1 LGIDWFFIHIAL
13 FRSYTMATMTTPV
26 PTAKRIPGGSFLI
39 NDATPADCFFPED
52 FTEEHRQIAQ
62 TTADFATNE
71 IIPVSDAIEAKDF
84 SVTRRLFKEASDLG
98 LTSVDIPEEYGG
110 LEMDK
115 VTSAIIA
122 DNIAKQGS
130 FSVAFSAHVGI
141 GTLPI
146 VWYGTPE
153 QKKKYL
159 PKLASGEFIGAYALS
174 ESTSGS
180 DAVNART
187 RAVLSADGTA
197 YTLNG
202 EKMWITNAGFADIF
216 TVFAKCAITSGDKA
230 GEEKLTAFLIEKG
243 TPGFTIGKEEHK
255 LGIRGSSTCPLIL
268 TDCVIPK
275 ENLLGEVGKG
285 HHIAFNILNVG
296 RYKLGNAAV
305 GGSRMTL
312 GRGIGY
318 AKERKAFGKPISE
331 FGLIQEKI
339 ADCAVGVF
347 VGEALTYRTV
357 GMIDAALAG
366 VDKHDTAAIQKAIE
380 EYAVECSIVKVWD
393 SEMLDRVVDEVLQI
407 FAGYGYVEEYP
418 AERAY
423 RDARINR
430 IFEGTNEI
438 NRLIITGWLIKSA
451 MSGKLALM
459 PAIKKLMDEVMSGP
473 SEKVEREGPLADE
486 QNLLASAKK
495 LTLFAAGAATQKY
508 MAKIAEEQEVMGAIA
523 DMIIEVY
530 AMESAILRAEKM
542 SHGVSGQGSDA
553 PSVPVA
559 MARIYADKAMATI
572 ELSARKVIAAVAEGD
587 MLRTQLTI
595 LRRLSKHD
603 TADTISLRRQ
613 VAQHVIKAGKYA
625 L

>member
-1 LGIDWFFIHIAL
+1 M
-13 FRSYTMATMTTPV
+13 STMTV
-26 PTAKRIPGGSFLI
+26 PIDKKIIPGGSFLI
-39 NDATPADCFFPED
+39 SNAVPADCVFPED
-52 FTEEHRQIAQ
+52 FTEEQRQIAQ
-62 TTADFATNE
+62 TTAEFAMNE
-71 IIPVSDAIEAKDF
+71 IVPVSDEIEAKDF
-84 SVTRRLFKEASDLG
+84 SVTRKLIKQASELG

-115 VTSAIIA
+115 LTSAIIA

-146 VWYGTPE
+146 AWYGTAE

-180 DAVNART
+180 DALNART
-187 RAVLSADGTA
+187 RAVLSADGKT

-216 TVFAKCAITSGDKA
+216 TVFAKCEVKEGKDA
-230 GEEKLTAFLIEKG
+230 GKERLTAFLIERG
-243 TPGFTIGKEEHK
+243 TPGFTVGKEEHK

-268 TDCVIPK
+268 ADCKIPA

-305 GGSRMTL
+305 GAARMSL
-312 GRGIGY
+312 GRGIAY
-318 AKERKAFGKPISE
+318 AKERKSFGKSIVE
-331 FGLIQEKI
+331 FGLIQEKL
-339 ADCAVGVF
+339 ADAAVGVF
-347 VGEALTYRTV
+347 VGEALSYRTV
-357 GMIDAALAG
+357 GMIDAALAD
-366 VDKHDTAAIQKAIE
+366 VDKHDTAAIQRAIE
-380 EYAVECSIVKVWD
+380 EYAVECSICKVWD

-407 FAGYGYVEEYP
+407 YAGYGYVEEYP

-423 RDARINR
+423 RDSRINR

-438 NRLIITGWLIKSA
+438 NRLIITGRLIKAA
-451 MSGKLALM
+451 MEGKLALM
-459 PAIKKLMDEVMSGP
+459 PAIKQLMDEVMSGP
-473 SEKVEREGPLADE
+473 GEKPETEGPLADE
-486 QNLLASAKK
+486 LALLANAKK

-508 MAKIAEEQEVMGAIA
+508 MQKLADEQEIMGALA
-523 DMIIEVY
+523 DMIIQVY
-530 AMESAILRAEKM
+530 AMESAIVRAEKI
-542 SHGVSGQGSDA
+542 SGKTGAAGNA
-553 PSVPVA
+553 PAIPVA
-559 MARIYADKAMATI
+559 LARIYADKAMSVI
-572 ELSARKVIAAVAEGD
+572 ELAARKVLAAVAEGD
-587 MLRTQLTI
+587 TLRTQLAI
-595 LRRLSKHD
+595 LRRLAKHD
-603 TADTISLRRQ
+603 PADTISLRRQ
-613 VAQHVIKAGKYA
+613 VAKHVVQAGKYA

>member
-1 LGIDWFFIHIAL
+1 
-13 FRSYTMATMTTPV
+13 MATSISAP
-26 PTAKRIPGGSFLI
+26 ADRKILSGGSFLI
-39 NDATPADCFFPED
+39 SDPAPADCFFPED

-62 TTADFATNE
+62 TTSEFATNE
-71 IIPVSDAIEAKDF
+71 VVPASDQIEAKDF
-84 SVTRRLFKEASDLG
+84 PVTRALIQHASELG

-122 DNIAKQGS
+122 DQIAKQGS

-146 VWYGTPE
+146 VWYGTAE

-180 DAVNART
+180 DALNART
-187 RAVLSADGTA
+187 RAVLSDDGKT

-202 EKMWITNAGFADIF
+202 EKMWISNAGFADLF
-216 TVFAKCAITSGDKA
+216 TVFAKCEVKDGKDA
-230 GEEKLTAFLIEKG
+230 GKDRLTAFLVEKG
-243 TPGFTIGKEEHK
+243 TPGFSIGKEEHK
-255 LGIRGSSTCPLIL
+255 LGIRGSSTCPLIF
-268 TDCVIPK
+268 TDCKISA

-305 GGSRMTL
+305 GAARMCV
-312 GRGIGY
+312 GNGISY
-318 AKERKAFGKPISE
+318 AKERKAFGKTIAD
-331 FGLIQEKI
+331 FGMVQEKL
-339 ADCAVGVF
+339 AQCAVGVF
-347 VGEALTYRTV
+347 VGEALSYRTV
-357 GMIDAALAG
+357 GMIDAALAD

-393 SEMLDRVVDEVLQI
+393 SEMLDGVVDDVVQI
-407 FAGYGYVEEYP
+407 YGGYGYVEDYP

-423 RDARINR
+423 RDSRINR

-438 NRLIITGWLIKSA
+438 NRLIITGWLMKSA
-451 MSGKLALM
+451 TTGKLALM
-459 PAIKKLMDEVMSGP
+459 PAIKQLMDEVMAGP
-473 SEKVEREGPLADE
+473 TDREDREGPLAE
-486 QNLLASAKK
+486 QFAQMANAKK
-495 LTLFAAGAATQKY
+495 LTLFAAGAATQRY
-508 MAKIAEEQEVMGAIA
+508 MQQLSEQQEIMGAIA
-523 DMIIEVY
+523 DMVIEVY

-542 SHGVSGQGSDA
+542 SA
-553 PSVPVA
+553 KTIAEIPVA
-559 MARIYADKAMATI
+559 MAQIYAETAMEKI
-572 ELSARKVIAAVAEGD
+572 ELAARRILAAVAEGD
-587 MLRTQLTI
+587 MLRTQLAI
-595 LRRLSKHD
+595 LRRLAKHD
-603 TADTISLRRQ
+603 PVDTIALRRQ
-613 VAQHVIKAGKYA
+613 VAQHVLRAGKYA